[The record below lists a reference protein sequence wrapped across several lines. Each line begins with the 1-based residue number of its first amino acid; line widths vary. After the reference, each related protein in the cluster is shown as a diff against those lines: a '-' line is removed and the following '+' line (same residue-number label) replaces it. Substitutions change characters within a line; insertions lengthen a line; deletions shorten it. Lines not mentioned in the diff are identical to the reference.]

1 MLIGIYLLYNYYIYI
16 YAKLYK
22 CPFLPEM
29 TGGGSSGWQRA
40 ARGPRLLGSKDEI
53 WPANIGEIG
62 TEHPQPTG

>member
-1 MLIGIYLLYNYYIYI
+1 
-16 YAKLYK
+16 
-22 CPFLPEM
+22 M